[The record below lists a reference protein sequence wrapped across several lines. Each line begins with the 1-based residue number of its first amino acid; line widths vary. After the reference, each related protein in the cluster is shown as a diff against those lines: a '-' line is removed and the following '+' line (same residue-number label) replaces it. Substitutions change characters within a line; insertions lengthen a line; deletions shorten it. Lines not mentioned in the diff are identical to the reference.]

1 MPGLPVRRSVRLRGH
16 DYREAGAYFVT
27 VCTLRRA
34 CLFGEIVDD
43 HLQLSPIGEIVAAAW
58 TSTPG
63 HFPGIDLD
71 AVVVMPNHVHGII
84 LIVDSVGA
92 KHASPL
98 RVSPR
103 GTSSGSLAAIVQ
115 SFKSAATRSVNLS
128 RKTLGFTLW
137 QRGYYEHVVR
147 DDEELNRIRR
157 YIEDNPLRW
166 ALDRENPPR
175 SV

>member
-1 MPGLPVRRSVRLRGH
+1 MPGLPVRRSIRLRGH

-98 RVSPR
+98 HIPPR
-103 GTSSGSLAAIVQ
+103 GTSPGSLAAIIQ
-115 SFKSAATRSVNLS
+115 SFKSAATLAVNRS
-128 RKTLGFTLW
+128 RGRPGFTLW
-137 QRGYYEHVVR
+137 QRGYYEHVIR
-147 DDEELNRIRR
+147 DDEELNRLRR
-157 YIEDNPLRW
+157 YIEENPMRW
-166 ALDRENPPR
+166 ALDEENPHR
-175 SV
+175 ST